1 MLLGAVLALAL
12 SPASAVAAPA
22 TWTKVAWSTTFSQ
35 PYRSTEPQG
44 FAIGGKLYSF
54 GGYDAQKSCCTP
66 TSRVYRMDPNSG
78 WTARAPM
85 PTQNGTRG
93 GITHAGFATDGTS
106 VYWAGGNPSNASGTG
121 QIYGTREVWRY
132 DPAANTYLRMPDLP
146 LIRAGGQLA
155 YLDGKLHYFG
165 GYNLERTREVGE
177 HWAFDLSNAGAGWV
191 ARAPLPNPRS
201 HMGAAVLGGR
211 IYAIAGQHGHDA
223 RLTTQADVHVYDPA
237 TNAWTRRADLPH
249 AVGHISAATFVMEG
263 RIVVIGGEVA
273 NGVPVADAYAYD
285 PATNRWST
293 LTPLPAPRRSGLADV
308 IDGVLYYTTGQ
319 RDTTFK
325 GVPATSP
332 SSPPAAWPKRFNFQ
346 PAAAVVPA
354 GYTLESGLG
363 YDAGRGFGWVRQDS
377 LASATHT
384 ALSVAPNARDRGL
397 LADQRQDTF
406 VHMQFPV
413 GASSSTAVKTPA
425 AWELAVPDGSYDV
438 TVSVGDAA
446 ANYDSKHLINL
457 EGTPAVG
464 PFVPTTATRFAAVTK
479 TVAVSDGRL
488 TLDAKG
494 GVNTK
499 LDYVEI
505 NTAATGAAQRTT
517 FSRASFASRP
527 LASPL
532 FACDLA
538 RAPRA

>member
-1 MLLGAVLALAL
+1 M
-12 SPASAVAAPA
+12 
-22 TWTKVAWSTTFSQ
+22 AWSTTFSQ

-54 GGYDAQKSCCTP
+54 SGYDGQKSCCTP
-66 TSRVYRMDPNSG
+66 TSRVYRMDPASG
-78 WTARAPM
+78 WTALAPM

-93 GITHAGFATDGTS
+93 GITHAGFATDATY

-132 DPAANTYLRMPDLP
+132 RLATNTYLRMPDLP

-177 HWAFDLSNAGAGWV
+177 HWALDLSNAGAGWI

-223 RLTTQADVHVYDPA
+223 RLTTQADVHAYDPA

-273 NGVPVADAYAYD
+273 DKVPVADAYAYD
-285 PATNRWST
+285 PGTNAWTALSA
-293 LTPLPAPRRSGLADV
+293 LPSPRRSGLADV
-308 IDGVLYYTTGQ
+308 IDGVMYYTNGQ
-319 RDTTFK
+319 SSTTFK

-332 SSPPAAWPKRFNFQ
+332 APWPKRFNFQ
-346 PAAAVVPA
+346 PAGSAVPA

-363 YDAGRGFGWVRQDS
+363 YDAGRGFGWVRADS
-377 LASATHT
+377 LDSATHT

-397 LADQRQDTF
+397 LSDQRKDTF
-406 VHMQFPV
+406 IHMQFPAS
-413 GASSSTAVKTPA
+413 GSSSTAVKTPA
-425 AWELAVPDGSYDV
+425 AWELAIPDGSYDV

-446 ANYDSKHLINL
+446 ANYDSKHLINV

-464 PFVPTTATRFAAVTK
+464 PYVPTSANRFASATK
-479 TVAVSDGRL
+479 TVTISDGRL
-488 TLDAKG
+488 TIDAKG

-499 LDYVEI
+499 IDYVEI
-505 NTAATGAAQRTT
+505 DTAATGRALRTT
-517 FSRASFASRP
+517 SSRASFASRP
-527 LASPL
+527 LASSPWV
-532 FACDLA
+532 CDLA
-538 RAPRA
+538 P